1 MEFVLQ
7 VLGSIG
13 GATAILYVLSKF
25 LGNVWADRIAKQT
38 MHRFSV
44 ELEGLRRETEIT
56 LEQTKALNQLS
67 ALERQVFSEISPKTY
82 QEFFEKRLWTYK
94 NLLAI
99 RHEYLKSRADFTVEE
114 FETWGDEFVR
124 FYESLRQVYG
134 EHQLYLSAKLD
145 DKFVAL
151 RDAVDKLARERD
163 RNIAYLSQGTP
174 SPEEESALNN
184 ELYVKT
190 YELYKEFE
198 SQLDEDVRSL
208 RARIELDRI

>member
-44 ELEGLRRETEIT
+44 ELEGLRRESEIT

-67 ALERQVFSEISPKTY
+67 ALERQVFSEISQKTY
-82 QEFFEKRLWTYK
+82 QEFFEKRLSTYK
-94 NLLAI
+94 RLLAI
-99 RHEYLKSRADFTVEE
+99 RHEYIKSMADFTVDE

-124 FYESLRQVYG
+124 FYGSVRRVYG
-134 EHQLYLSAKLD
+134 EDQLYLSAKLD
-145 DKFVAL
+145 ETFVAL
-151 RDAVDKLARERD
+151 RDAFDELVKVRD

-184 ELYVKT
+184 EIYGKAH
-190 YELYKEFE
+190 EFYKEFE
-198 SQLDEDVRSL
+198 LQLDEDVRSL
-208 RARIELDRI
+208 RSRIELDRV